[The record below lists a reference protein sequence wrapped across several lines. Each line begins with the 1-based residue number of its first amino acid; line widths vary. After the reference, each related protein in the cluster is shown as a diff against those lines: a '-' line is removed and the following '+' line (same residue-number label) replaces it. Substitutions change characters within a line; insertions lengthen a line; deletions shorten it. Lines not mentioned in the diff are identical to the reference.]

1 MIVVK
6 NILTIIQFKNLKMK
20 LLLAINDESTDKI
33 LKALNVSMVMDYYIL
48 IQLILFKK
56 CHVI

>member
-1 MIVVK
+1 MIVLK

-56 CHVI
+56 CDVI